1 MTDNVHAQ
9 KGDYRFPVR
18 YAETDAMGVV
28 HHASYLVY
36 FEAGRSHL
44 MRQLGSDYA
53 QLEAQGFQLPVTEVS
68 VRYVNSLRYGQDV
81 RLITNIAENRSR
93 QMQFT
98 YEVFADDAQEC
109 LVTGFTRH
117 VWTNKSGKV
126 IRGPEHWVKLF
137 S

>member
-1 MTDNVHAQ
+1 MTDMQ
-9 KGDYRFPVR
+9 DSRQSEYQFPVR

-44 MRQLGSDYA
+44 MRTLDCEYA
-53 QLEAQGFQLPVTEVS
+53 ALEAQGFQLPVTEVG

-81 RLITNIAENRSR
+81 RLVTSIAENRSR

-98 YEVFADDAQEC
+98 YEVFADDSQEC

-117 VWTNKSGKV
+117 VWTNQSGKV
-126 IRGPEHWVKLF
+126 IRGPDQWFALF
-137 S
+137 A